1 MNVIRG
7 FLQRRAGFW
16 VLALA
21 CAVTLAACAT
31 GPRVRTDYDPSADFS
46 QYRTWGWYS
55 PIAMEQSGYSSWISE
70 RIKANIQREMAARG
84 YRYDAASPD
93 LKVNFQGV
101 VQDRT
106 DVYSVPRA
114 DVQYYWNYR
123 ARAYV
128 AFPVWYDEAVVNNY
142 TEGTLTVDLVDAAKN
157 HMVWTGDAIGRVVR
171 SKPEERAADLDASI
185 SAIFAKYPYSAGNGQ
200 PLPLPKR

>member
-1 MNVIRG
+1 MNSNHG
-7 FLQRRAGFW
+7 FLHRHARTW
-16 VLALA
+16 VVAMVA
-21 CAVTLAACAT
+21 AMVLAACAT

-70 RIKANIQREMAARG
+70 RIKANIQREMTARG
-84 YRYDAASPD
+84 YRFDAASPD

-106 DVYSVPRA
+106 DVHSMPRA
-114 DVQYYWNYR
+114 DFQYYWSYR
-123 ARAYV
+123 ARTYV
-128 AFPVWYDEAVVNNY
+128 AVPVWYDEAVVSNY
-142 TEGTLTVDLVDAAKN
+142 TEGTLTVDLVDSVKN

-185 SAIFAKYPYSAGNGQ
+185 SAIFAKYPYQAGNGQ
-200 PLPLPKR
+200 PLPLPAH